1 MRRPLSLHDFRA
13 RLLFPLTK
21 RSSHMRNNSVRI
33 ISVMLSDTQSN
44 NLSLSAV
51 KQALLLDMTHYI
63 VTITAAVLLLLV
75 GKNPPFDRYWSPERR
90 VRKIKVWSS
99 KYNQNLFSFLY
110 LWLRTGEISF
120 RLKKLSNFLD
130 LFFPSVR
137 QMENKSLIRWERKK
151 KFHHDHFSHL
161 WENEWRNAEHLSC
174 WTMATMW
181 TRLGSDVCLS
191 GLP

>member
-1 MRRPLSLHDFRA
+1 
-13 RLLFPLTK
+13 
-21 RSSHMRNNSVRI
+21 MRNNSVRI

-137 QMENKSLIRWERKK
+137 QMENKSLIRWGRKK
-151 KFHHDHFSHL
+151 KSFATIIFL
-161 WENEWRNAEHLSC
+161 TCEKMNEGTWNIYPAEQWQQCGPDLDQTFVSQGFRSFLTPS
-174 WTMATMW
+174 W
-181 TRLGSDVCLS
+181 LLDFKPQLN
-191 GLP
+191 

>member
-1 MRRPLSLHDFRA
+1 
-13 RLLFPLTK
+13 
-21 RSSHMRNNSVRI
+21 MRNNSVRI

-99 KYNQNLFSFLY
+99 KYNQNLFSFPY

-137 QMENKSLIRWERKK
+137 QMENKSLIRWGRKK
-151 KFHHDHFSHL
+151 KVSPRSFFSPVRKWMKEGGTFILLNNGNNVDQTWLRRLSLRASVVFSHL
-161 WENEWRNAEHLSC
+161 LDFLISNHN
-174 WTMATMW
+174 WTKRMI
-181 TRLGSDVCLS
+181 
-191 GLP
+191 